1 MYVIYIVKE
10 NNEKS
15 NSILAKR
22 EINIYRYRHVQK
34 KVWKNIATLN
44 Y

>member
-1 MYVIYIVKE
+1 MYVIYAIKE

-15 NSILAKR
+15 NSILAKG
-22 EINIYRYRHVQK
+22 EINIYRYRYVQK
-34 KVWKNIATLN
+34 NVWKNIATLN